1 MDQNTSMRKLPI
13 EFVSQRKN
21 YILFKNDCGV
31 TDMARRGGIY
41 EHYIFDYIKNNL
53 DVQGKTIVDVGA
65 NFGFHSLEF
74 ADLVGNGKVFSFEP
88 QRLVYYQ
95 LCGNVILNG
104 YENIFPINV
113 ALSDEHNFLKIENPQ
128 YHSDGTIN
136 IGNAHL
142 EAFCHIDFNQVEV
155 KPLDSYEFED
165 LAVLKIDVQGY
176 EPKVL
181 DGAKETIQK
190 HRPVIFIEVEFP
202 QLHIYGWKESDVF
215 ERLNSLGYEYKKVLD
230 APHLVDYVATPI
242 DKK

>member
-1 MDQNTSMRKLPI
+1 MRKLPT
-13 EFVSQRKN
+13 EFISQRKD

-53 DVQGKTIVDVGA
+53 DVNGKTIVDVGA

-74 ADLVGNGKVFSFEP
+74 ADLVGDGKVFSFEP

-95 LCGNVILNG
+95 LCGNAILNG

-113 ALSDEHNFLKIENPQ
+113 ALSDEFTTLKMENPQ

-142 EAFCHIDFNQVEV
+142 DAYYHLSYNMVEV

-165 LAVLKIDVQGY
+165 LAVLKIDVQGF
-176 EPKVL
+176 EPRVL
-181 DGAKETIQK
+181 DGAKETIKK
-190 HRPVIFIEVEFP
+190 HKPTIFIEVELP
-202 QLHIYGWKESDVF
+202 QLLIYGWKEDDVF
-215 ERLNSLGYEYKKVLD
+215 DRLNDLGYEFNKVLD
-230 APHLVDYVATPI
+230 APHLVDYVAKP
-242 DKK
+242 K